1 MGFFDKLSGRPIRD
15 PIKNKA
21 YFRKYIQQQEKRIDR
36 FSNMIKQGQ
45 VPKERICLVETFV
58 AELKS
63 SVLTAKYSMGAE
75 LNDLSKEWPEVL
87 CTMAK
92 HWDTTI
98 GQADLINTVALSVL
112 YEVDDATW
120 DTVSKAACQYGR
132 KDWLVGFLLSSREGG
147 PDYQE
152 WEVLMKNPYQTLRNI
167 LETSSKKAEDIK
179 EYLEKEWYKG
189 HDFLPW
195 YDIHKSDQMLYC
207 GYWSNEAAAAVKILG
222 IDDSCLKDQQYYPYD
237 LAHFKKEL

>member
-15 PIKNKA
+15 QIKNKT

-63 SVLTAKYSMGAE
+63 SVLTAKYSMGTE

-147 PDYQE
+147 PDYQA

-222 IDDSCLKDQQYYPYD
+222 IDDSCLKEQQYYPYD

>member
-1 MGFFDKLSGRPIRD
+1 MGFFDRLKGRQIRD
-15 PIKNKA
+15 QLKNEA
-21 YFRKYIQQQEKRIDR
+21 YFKKYIQQQEKRI
-36 FSNMIKQGQ
+36 SNCENTLELGEL
-45 VPKERICLVETFV
+45 PKERLDLIEERV
-58 AELKS
+58 AGLKS
-63 SVLTAKYSMGAE
+63 SILTAKYSMGADLKE
-75 LNDLSKEWPEVL
+75 LGKRWPEVL
-87 CTMAK
+87 CLLSGKWNANTSQV
-92 HWDTTI
+92 DI
-98 GQADLINTVALSVL
+98 INAVALSVL

-147 PDYQE
+147 PDYQS
-152 WEVLMKNPYQTLRNI
+152 WKVFMKNPYQTLRNI

-207 GYWSNEAAAAVKILG
+207 GYWSNETAAAVKILG

-237 LAHFKKEL
+237 LAHFKK